1 MRYAVFLFLS
11 LVLSALSA
19 LDFLHHFNKFIFTG
33 DINKT
38 YRRKVNVK
46 AHLLSSV
53 DLFALVYLDTLNE
66 PIYDSGR
73 QFCDLGTLTNGFEES
88 AEIHFILFYHL

>member
-38 YRRKVNVK
+38 YRRKVNIK
-46 AHLLSSV
+46 THLLPSV
-53 DLFALVYLDTLNE
+53 DLFAIMHFDTPNE
-66 PIYDSGR
+66 PID
-73 QFCDLGTLTNGFEES
+73 NGGC
-88 AEIHFILFYHL
+88 